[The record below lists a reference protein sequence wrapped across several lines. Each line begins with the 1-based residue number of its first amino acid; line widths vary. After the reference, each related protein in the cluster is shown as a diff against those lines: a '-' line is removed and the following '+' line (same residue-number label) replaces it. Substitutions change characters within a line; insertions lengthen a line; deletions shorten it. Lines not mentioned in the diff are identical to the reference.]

1 LFFLCFPH
9 RETVELQGSGVTCL
23 SAFISLG
30 NPDILI
36 DLLVVGWVKVVWY
49 QYLKLAGTIE
59 EENQQ

>member
-1 LFFLCFPH
+1 MLNS
-9 RETVELQGSGVTCL
+9 SGLEYL

-59 EENQQ
+59 EENQH